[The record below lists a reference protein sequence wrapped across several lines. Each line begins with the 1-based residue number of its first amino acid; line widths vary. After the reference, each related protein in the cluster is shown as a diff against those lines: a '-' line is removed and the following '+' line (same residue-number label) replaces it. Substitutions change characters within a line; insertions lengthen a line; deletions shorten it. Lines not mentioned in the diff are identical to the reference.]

1 MEQQTWT
8 FQMDVFHDTPFETS
22 PTQNQS
28 LVKIFYDQLEEILS
42 LSLSFSVGTM
52 VPNHD
57 EPQPQPDETLSN
69 PTRNHQIEDIREL
82 SK

>member
-28 LVKIFYDQLEEILS
+28 LVKVFYDQLEKILS
-42 LSLSFSVGTM
+42 LLLSFSVGTM

-57 EPQPQPDETLSN
+57 EPRPKPIETLNN

-82 SK
+82 SE